1 MDFFDTIFD
10 TLFNKLDMQAIAAI
24 IGICYA
30 IQKTLEGLKLELA
43 DRFMPLAPLGMGVLV
58 AFYRADEDWELWAI
72 YYAGGASVAYNIL
85 WTTVLNKVNL
95 AEMVA
100 NLLLRWKEKKGGL

>member
-1 MDFFDTIFD
+1 MDFFSTLFEL
-10 TLFNKLDMQAIAAI
+10 LFNKLDVAAIAAI
-24 IGICYA
+24 IGICYG
-30 IQKTLEGLKLELA
+30 IQKTLERLNWTLV
-43 DRFMPLAPLGMGVLV
+43 DRFMPLAPLGLGALV

-85 WTTVLNKVNL
+85 WTTLLNKVKL

-100 NLLLRWKEKKGGL
+100 NALLWWREKKGSL